1 MADVKWIKLSSNIF
15 DNTKI
20 KQIEVLP
27 DGDTIIV
34 IWVKLLCLA
43 GNINDNGFVYLTKEI
58 PYTDQMLATQFN
70 RPLTT
75 VQLALNIFKQYGMI
89 DIIDDILY
97 ISNWE
102 KYQNVDRLSEIREYN
117 RLAKQKSRA
126 KQKLL
131 TENKN
136 VNDKSMTSQ
145 RRHDTDID
153 IDIDIDIEK
162 EIDNNILRKS
172 TPKKADIDDVFERLW
187 RLYPNKKGKGQVS
200 DSRKKA
206 IYAIGYDEM
215 SRAIKRYTDDLK
227 RDSWRKAQNG
237 STFFNSG
244 YVDYLDSN
252 YIPAEDERTV
262 ENGTDKQDYR
272 YDNIGTVL

>member
-1 MADVKWIKLSSNIF
+1 MAEVKWIKITTNVF
-15 DNTKI
+15 DNRKI
-20 KQIEVLP
+20 RVIETLP
-27 DGDTIIV
+27 DGYAIIV
-34 IWVKLLCLA
+34 VWFKLLCLA
-43 GNINDNGFVYLTKEI
+43 GTTNDGGGIYITKNI
-58 PYTDQMLATQFN
+58 PYTEQTLAAQLN
-70 RPLTT
+70 MPLAT
-75 VQLALNIFKQYGMI
+75 VQLALTTFEKFEMI
-89 DIIDDILY
+89 ERVDDFLQIT
-97 ISNWE
+97 NWE
-102 KYQNVDRLSEIREYN
+102 RYQNVDRLSEIREYN

-131 TENKN
+131 TDNN

-145 RRHDTDID
+145 RSHDTDKDKDKD
-153 IDIDIDIEK
+153 IN
-162 EIDNNILRKS
+162 IDNNNILCKS

-187 RLYPNKKGKGQVS
+187 RLYPNKKGKAQVS
-200 DSRKKA
+200 DSKKKA
-206 IYAIGYDEM
+206 IYSIGYDEM

-227 RDSWRKAQNG
+227 KDSWRKAQNG

>member
-1 MADVKWIKLSSNIF
+1 M
-15 DNTKI
+15 
-20 KQIEVLP
+20 
-27 DGDTIIV
+27 
-34 IWVKLLCLA
+34 C
-43 GNINDNGFVYLTKEI
+43 
-58 PYTDQMLATQFN
+58 
-70 RPLTT
+70 
-75 VQLALNIFKQYGMI
+75 
-89 DIIDDILY
+89 
-97 ISNWE
+97 
-102 KYQNVDRLSEIREYN
+102 
-117 RLAKQKSRA
+117 
-126 KQKLL
+126 
-131 TENKN
+131 
-136 VNDKSMTSQ
+136 
-145 RRHDTDID
+145 
-153 IDIDIDIEK
+153 
-162 EIDNNILRKS
+162 KS

-262 ENGTDKQDYR
+262 ENGTDKQDNI
-272 YDNIGTVL
+272 YDKLGTVL

>member
-1 MADVKWIKLSSNIF
+1 MAEVKWIKLSSNIF

-153 IDIDIDIEK
+153 KEK
-162 EIDNNILRKS
+162 EIDNNILCKS

>member
-1 MADVKWIKLSSNIF
+1 MAEVKWIKLSSNIF

-145 RRHDTDID
+145 RCHDTDID
-153 IDIDIDIEK
+153 IDKERDI
-162 EIDNNILRKS
+162 IDNNILCKS

-215 SRAIKRYTDDLK
+215 ARAIKRYTDDLK
-227 RDSWRKAQNG
+227 KDSWRKAQNG

-244 YVDYLDSN
+244 YVDYLDNN

>member
-1 MADVKWIKLSSNIF
+1 MAEVKWIKLSSNIF

-153 IDIDIDIEK
+153 IDIEK
-162 EIDNNILRKS
+162 EIDNNILCKS

>member
-153 IDIDIDIEK
+153 IDKEKDIY
-162 EIDNNILRKS
+162 NNILCKS

-187 RLYPNKKGKGQVS
+187 QLYPNKKGKGQVS

-215 SRAIKRYTDDLK
+215 ERAIKRYTNDLK

-244 YVDYLDSN
+244 YIDYLDNN

-262 ENGTDKQDYR
+262 ENGTDKQDNI
-272 YDNIGTVL
+272 YDKLGTVL

>member
-126 KQKLL
+126 KQEL
-131 TENKN
+131 
-136 VNDKSMTSQ
+136 S
-145 RRHDTDID
+145 
-153 IDIDIDIEK
+153 
-162 EIDNNILRKS
+162 
-172 TPKKADIDDVFERLW
+172 
-187 RLYPNKKGKGQVS
+187 
-200 DSRKKA
+200 
-206 IYAIGYDEM
+206 
-215 SRAIKRYTDDLK
+215 
-227 RDSWRKAQNG
+227 
-237 STFFNSG
+237 
-244 YVDYLDSN
+244 
-252 YIPAEDERTV
+252 
-262 ENGTDKQDYR
+262 
-272 YDNIGTVL
+272 

>member
-153 IDIDIDIEK
+153 IDKEK
-162 EIDNNILRKS
+162 EIDNNILCKS

-187 RLYPNKKGKGQVS
+187 QLYPNKKGKGQVS

-244 YVDYLDSN
+244 YIDYLDNN
-252 YIPAEDERTV
+252 YIPAGDERTV
-262 ENGTDKQDYR
+262 ENGTDKQDNI
-272 YDNIGTVL
+272 YDKLGTVL

>member
-153 IDIDIDIEK
+153 IDIEK
-162 EIDNNILRKS
+162 EIDNNILCKS

>member
-153 IDIDIDIEK
+153 IDKEK
-162 EIDNNILRKS
+162 EIDNNILCKS

-244 YVDYLDSN
+244 YIDYLDNN